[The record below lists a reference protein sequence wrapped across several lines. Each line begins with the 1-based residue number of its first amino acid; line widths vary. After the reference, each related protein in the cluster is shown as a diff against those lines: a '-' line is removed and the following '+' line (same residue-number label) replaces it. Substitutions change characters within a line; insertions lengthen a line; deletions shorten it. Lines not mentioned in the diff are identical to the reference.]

1 MKSKFLLV
9 LVTSCLLTACSQ
21 HSKTKFEAKVEE
33 AAIRS
38 VISAAQIAWNNGD
51 IDAFMEGFWKSDSL
65 QFISARG
72 LSRGWEAT
80 RENYIKG
87 FPERSS
93 MGTVSY
99 EILSLTS
106 LAPNIFILTSRY
118 EITQE
123 VGKREGI
130 FTAIF
135 RKINGKWLA
144 VHYHAS

>member
-9 LVTSCLLTACSQ
+9 LVTSCLYTACSQ
-21 HSKTKFEAKVEE
+21 HSKPKFDPKAEE
-33 AAIRS
+33 VAIRA
-38 VISAAQIAWNNGD
+38 VISAEQIAWNNGD

-99 EILSLTS
+99 QILSLTP

-123 VGKREGI
+123 IGKREGI

-135 RKINGKWLA
+135 RKVNGKWLA

>member
-9 LVTSCLLTACSQ
+9 LVTSCLFTACSQ
-21 HSKTKFEAKVEE
+21 QSKTKFDAKVEA

-38 VISAAQIAWNNGD
+38 VINAAQIAWNNGD
-51 IDAFMEGFWKSDSL
+51 IDAFMAGFWKSDSL

-72 LSRGWEAT
+72 ISHGWQAT
-80 RENYIKG
+80 RGNYIKG

-99 EILSLTS
+99 EILSLTP
-106 LAPNIFILTSRY
+106 LAPDIFILTTRY

>member
-9 LVTSCLLTACSQ
+9 LVTSCLSIACSQ
-21 HSKTKFEAKVEE
+21 QSKPKFDAKVEE
-33 AAIRS
+33 VAIRA
-38 VISAAQIAWNNGD
+38 VISAEQIAWNNGD
-51 IDAFMEGFWKSDSL
+51 IDAFMGGFWKSDSL

-72 LSRGWEAT
+72 LSLGWEAT

-99 EILSLTS
+99 EILSLTP

-135 RKINGKWLA
+135 KKVNGKWLA

>member
-9 LVTSCLLTACSQ
+9 LVTSCLFFACSQ
-21 HSKTKFEAKVEE
+21 QSKPKFDAKVEE
-33 AAIRS
+33 VAIRA
-38 VISAAQIAWNNGD
+38 VISAEQIAWNNGD

-87 FPERSS
+87 FHERSS

-99 EILSLTS
+99 QILSLTP
-106 LAPNIFILTSRY
+106 LAQNIFILTCKY

-135 RKINGKWLA
+135 KKVNGKWLA